1 MNELKQTYLPF
12 IGRAHLFGKPMQLQ
26 VWLDIQVLQW
36 CCQNSLHLSA
46 LLGPLLYGG
55 FLQLTLKLTV
65 GNSDPY
71 LPYLAN
77 HKKEKN
83 FFLLI
88 SIHLWN
94 DGASLVAQTVK
105 NLPAMWETLLW
116 SLSWEDPLEKGMATH
131 SNILAWRIHAQ
142 RRLAGYSPWGHKQL
156 DIIWTNNTF
165 TYEDTAIV
173 PCLRYVLCQW
183 SAMIGTELVPFP
195 GPCQQLSSVTRDQ
208 SHYEQ
213 YTPGNDAVD
222 RQWFPS
228 GNDAGR
234 QNHHVHYMQY

>member
-1 MNELKQTYLPF
+1 
-12 IGRAHLFGKPMQLQ
+12 MQLQ

-105 NLPAMWETLLW
+105 NLPAMWETPLW
-116 SLSWEDPLEKGMATH
+116 SLSWKDPLEKGMATH
-131 SNILAWRIHAQ
+131 SSILAWRIPCTEEAS
-142 RRLAGYSPWGHKQL
+142 RLQSMGSQT
-156 DIIWTNNTF
+156 DTIWTNNTF

-183 SAMIGTELVPFP
+183 SAIHDRYRIGTLPWSMP
-195 GPCQQLSSVTRDQ
+195 AAQLCD
-208 SHYEQ
+208 
-213 YTPGNDAVD
+213 
-222 RQWFPS
+222 
-228 GNDAGR
+228 
-234 QNHHVHYMQY
+234 